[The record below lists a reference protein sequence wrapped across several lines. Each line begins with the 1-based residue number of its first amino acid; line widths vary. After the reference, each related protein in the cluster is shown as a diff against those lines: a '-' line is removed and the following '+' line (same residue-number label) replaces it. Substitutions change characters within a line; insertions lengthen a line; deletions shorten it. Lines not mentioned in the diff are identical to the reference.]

1 MLANLKNLKSPIL
14 ITGHTGFK
22 GAWLGSLLEVM
33 GIPFLGY
40 SLAPDKESLAIDFL
54 ENYADY
60 EKIADIRNYRS
71 LKKFINKY
79 NPEAVIHLA
88 ARPLVLDSYAQPLDT
103 FEVNTMG
110 TANLLDVC
118 RKNGNVKAVLV
129 ITTDKV
135 YRNFEKSIAF
145 KESDALKGKDPYSSS
160 KVAAEA
166 VVDGW
171 ISISQNFNGPRIA
184 TARAGNVI
192 GGGDLSARRL
202 IPDLIKGIKSN
213 SKVKI
218 RNPEST
224 RPWQHVL
231 DPVFGYLMYLDYLLE
246 NSKYEF
252 TLNFGPKEESLT
264 VLDVANKFMNKFGAN
279 QLIDI
284 DSHNDG
290 LLESKNL
297 NLDSKL
303 ATKEIKWTPAWSQN
317 KAIDLTADWWL
328 NSDMGKNS
336 KEITQHQ
343 ISQYIR
349 AIGE

>member
-1 MLANLKNLKSPIL
+1 MKLKSPIL

-22 GAWLGSLLEVM
+22 GAWLGSLLNEL
-33 GIPFLGY
+33 GIPFIGF
-40 SLAPDKESLAIDFL
+40 SLAPDKESLAIEFT
-54 ENYADY
+54 ENYSDY
-60 EKIADIRNYRS
+60 EKIADIRNYRI
-71 LKKFINKY
+71 LKKFINKHS
-79 NPEAVIHLA
+79 PEAVIHLA
-88 ARPLVLDSYAQPLDT
+88 AQPLVLDSYTQPLET

-110 TANLLDVC
+110 TANLLDIC
-118 RKNGNVKAVLV
+118 QNNKNVKAVLV

-135 YRNFEKSIAF
+135 YQNSEKSITF

-171 ISISQNFNGPRIA
+171 ISVSENFNGPRIA

-192 GGGDLSARRL
+192 GGGDLSSRRL

-231 DPVFGYLMYLDYLLE
+231 DPIFGYLMYLDYMLE
-246 NSKYEF
+246 NSRYEF
-252 TLNFGPKEESLT
+252 TLNFGPKEESLP
-264 VLDVANKFMNKFGAN
+264 VFDVANKFMSKFNAN
-279 QLIDI
+279 ELIEI
-284 DSHNDG
+284 DSNG
-290 LLESKNL
+290 NYLLEAKHL

-303 ATKEIKWTPAWSQN
+303 ATTEIDWTPTWTQN
-317 KAIDLTADWWL
+317 EAINFTADWWL
-328 NSDMGKNS
+328 NSNMGNNS
-336 KEITQHQ
+336 KEVTKHQ
-343 ISQYIR
+343 IEQFLR
-349 AIGE
+349 AVER